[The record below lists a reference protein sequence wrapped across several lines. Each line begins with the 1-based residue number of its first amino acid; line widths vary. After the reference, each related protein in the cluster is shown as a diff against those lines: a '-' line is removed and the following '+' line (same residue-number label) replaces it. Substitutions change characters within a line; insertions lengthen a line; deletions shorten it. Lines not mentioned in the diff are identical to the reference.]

1 MVNVSN
7 EFLTIMQERR
17 DFTAYAEV
25 TFLDEKKIVL
35 EEQDFT
41 IKNNRITDSAG
52 ASGIPLGVAV
62 CKTIQMEIAN
72 FSDQYSAYDF
82 WGAKIFYEIKFRL
95 SETTEIIPVGQFT
108 VIEPQ
113 TYGETI
119 IVTAV
124 DNMYKA
130 NGYYATTLSFPAT
143 IGEILR
149 DICSNYDI
157 PLQTTSFRNDD
168 FVIQERPTGNYIARN
183 LIGYIAMIAG
193 GNARINRNGYLEIVS
208 YDFSVVDLLSGGTFS
223 PWTEGDVLSGG
234 TLNPLTEGD
243 TVSGGIFDP
252 WTEGASSVDGIH
264 VLDKF
269 RTLTVDTDN
278 VLITGV
284 QIEAQDGEETTA
296 MLIGEEGYVLF
307 VENPLVAGQEEEFL
321 NRIGSILINGQMRR
335 FEGEYLAYP
344 LADFMDPCV
353 VVDRKGNMYPSV
365 LTDIEFTFFDV
376 TTFKNT
382 AESPEEAYMRYDAP
396 AVDVIKIAKDLVAQ
410 ERTDRERAIENL
422 NNALSNSSGMYS
434 TDVGQADGSAV
445 RYLHDK
451 PTLAESQN
459 VIKIT
464 ADAIGISNDGGETFP
479 YGITLNGETITRILY
494 TEGINADYINAGTI
508 TADRLKL
515 EGLVTVDGNIRVLED
530 GTIEATNGTFSGNVT
545 TEGQLTLIETN
556 EESGAVSTAYIKMSE
571 TVYEYNPYVFIK
583 NEESGLYETATDG
596 YVFTRGHSVLQV
608 DSRGFS
614 VGDMDA
620 YSIYATEIQYDTARG
635 KSLRGETAEFC
646 NLEVLNGIDLRGAKI
661 DYTGIYNQSLEC
673 VLPFNGVGRWVL
685 SDVGDSYE
693 SVEVNGI
700 RLSGKSIYPNSFP
713 NSSFLVVLRG
723 VNNPTYASMYLFET
737 GDAETTDA
745 YATKLSKD
753 MDIYPVLARTTS
765 GYARAQWVSG
775 SGITDSIVA
784 SIYTL
789 V

>member
-1 MVNVSN
+1 MLNVSN

-25 TFLDEKKIVL
+25 TFLDGEKIVL

-252 WTEGASSVDGIH
+252 WTEGASSADGIH

-382 AESPEEAYMRYDAP
+382 AESPEEASMRYDAP
-396 AVDVIKIAKDLVAQ
+396 AVDVIKIAKDLVEQ
-410 ERTDRERAIENL
+410 ERTDRELAIENL

-434 TDVGQADGSAV
+434 TDVEQEDGSVV

-494 TEGINADYINAGTI
+494 AEGINADYINAGTI

-596 YVFTRGHSVLQV
+596 YVFTQGHSVLQV

-620 YSIYATEIQYDTARG
+620 YSIYTNSIQYDSARG
-635 KSLRGETAEFC
+635 RALRGETAEFC
-646 NLEVLNGIDLRGAKI
+646 DLTVLNDISLNGNSLNAELNTKPTFDVTTTSSAVTESYDGID
-661 DYTGIYNQSLEC
+661 
-673 VLPFNGVGRWVL
+673 
-685 SDVGDSYE
+685 
-693 SVEVNGI
+693 VNGI
-700 RLSGKSIYPNSFP
+700 KYEGEWMYPDNFPAKTFLILLRGRSHASYASLYLAVFGNSGTTTTIARRLSVD
-713 NSSFLVVLRG
+713 L
-723 VNNPTYASMYLFET
+723 
-737 GDAETTDA
+737 A
-745 YATKLSKD
+745 Y
-753 MDIYPVLARTTS
+753 YPVLHVTTS
-765 GYARAQWVSG
+765 GYLAARWNDG
-775 SGITDSIVA
+775 SGISDEIIA
-784 SIYTL
+784 RIIKL
-789 V
+789 